1 MADVAQLPELKR
13 RLQASVVKVRDHEAE
28 LTRVETDH
36 PTGDLP
42 VNICTRL
49 EQIERSLV
57 RNTGLYRENVKLY
70 EDRLRDAGEETPLD
84 ALYKELSD
92 TLEMIDRCHGLINIY
107 RRRDPAI
114 KRGST
119 PPPGPLSALGG
130 SARAPD
136 PLKDLIKL
144 PPQELATF
152 SGVYSD
158 WPSFWDHY
166 NTTVHS
172 RPALNKVLKMSYL
185 RQSLSGD
192 PFDLVKTLQVTEAN
206 YDTAIALLQSR
217 YAD

>member
-1 MADVAQLPELKR
+1 MISEPSFGPPNRIRLDFLKEEEEEAFESLCQLWEMADVAQLPELKR
-13 RLQASVVKVRDHEAE
+13 RLQASVVKVRDHESE

-42 VNICTRL
+42 INICTRL
-49 EQIERSLV
+49 EQIERNLV

-107 RRRDPAI
+107 RRRNPAI

-119 PPPGPLSALGG
+119 PPLGPPSALGG
-130 SARAPD
+130 SARTPD

-144 PPQELATF
+144 PPRNWRHFLVSTRTGRVF
-152 SGVYSD
+152 GI
-158 WPSFWDHY
+158 
-166 NTTVHS
+166 TTTLPFTAGRLSTRCS
-172 RPALNKVLKMSYL
+172 R
-185 RQSLSGD
+185 
-192 PFDLVKTLQVTEAN
+192 
-206 YDTAIALLQSR
+206 
-217 YAD
+217 